1 MSTSDYI
8 AQPAFCTTLDAVQKV
23 LESGQVESV
32 DIAVAYITSGGAYD
46 FVNRARRALGNGWD
60 GIQKR
65 WVTSFDYCRTEPI
78 ALDYIRSIPN
88 SEVRIFDA
96 EFCLQ
101 HGCAPQV
108 PFHPKAFLIRTNL
121 QEFALAGSGNMS
133 RSGLAR
139 GVEAGLVLGIN
150 RANPIEATSAASI
163 AGMRQWFDKTWNDSL
178 PLTQMMLN
186 SYRSLYRRTDNL
198 RHPTPTDDDIASTES
213 SKGSLSTKDL
223 QKLRVC
229 DNFWIE
235 AGNITKNRGPALPG
249 NQLMMKRLS
258 RVFFGFSAANLPEN
272 SHIGDITIRI
282 NGGQSG
288 VFSLTYSDNK
298 MDKLV
303 LPVPG
308 AGAPAAYDNEYL
320 LFHRWRPGGFELS
333 IGTKA
338 MKNQWL
344 KNSSTIN
351 AAFKM
356 SSGREWG
363 VF

>member
-1 MSTSDYI
+1 MSASDYI
-8 AQPAFCTTLDAVQKV
+8 AQPTFRTTLDAIQSI
-23 LESGQVESV
+23 LGSGQVESI
-32 DIAVAYITSGGAYD
+32 DIAVAYITSGGAHD
-46 FVNRARRALGNGWD
+46 FVTRARQAVGNAWD

-78 ALDYIRSIPN
+78 ALEYISSIPN
-88 SEVRIFDA
+88 SSVRIFGAD
-96 EFCLQ
+96 FCLL

-108 PFHPKAFLIRTNL
+108 PFHPKTFLIKTNL
-121 QEFALAGSGNMS
+121 DDFALAGSGNMS
-133 RSGLAR
+133 RSGLSR
-139 GVEAGLVLGIN
+139 GVEAGLVLSVN

-163 AGMRQWFDKTWNDSL
+163 VGMSHWFDNTWGDSL
-178 PLTQMMLN
+178 PLTQIMLGN
-186 SYRSLYRRTDNL
+186 YRSVYRRADNL
-198 RHPTPTDDDIASTES
+198 RHPAPTDDDIASTES
-213 SKGSLSTKDL
+213 GIGSLSTKDL
-223 QKLRVC
+223 QRLRVC
-229 DNFWIE
+229 ESFWID

-258 RVFFGFSAANLPEN
+258 RVFFGFSPASLPKN
-272 SHIGDITIRI
+272 SHIGDIDIRI

-288 VFSLTYSDNK
+288 MFSLTYSDNK

-320 LFHRWRPGGFELS
+320 LFQRWRPGGFELS
-333 IGTKA
+333 LGSKA

-344 KNSSTIN
+344 KKSSVID